1 MGMNKATKALLKV
14 YRQYKVDGLN
24 NKQIAQAM
32 AEAGY
37 KKRDGEPVNSNTIQH
52 LSKISYQMK
61 RPYTKK
67 SSSKETTSLVRT
79 DQKELTVLI
88 LASDVTDSAKV
99 HALKAIY
106 A

>member
-14 YRQYKVDGLN
+14 YRQYKADGLN
-24 NKQIAQAM
+24 NKQITQAM

-37 KKRDGEPVNSNTIQH
+37 KKRGGEPVNSNTIQH
-52 LSKISYQMK
+52 LSKISYKMK
-61 RPYTKK
+61 QPYTKK
-67 SSSKETTSLVRT
+67 ATAKTETTIERA

-88 LASDVTDSAKV
+88 LVSNVPDSAKV